1 MKATSFIR
9 LAGVFTAIAMLAG
22 CATYRN
28 ISLVQD
34 GPGAELRSSEIK
46 VFREN
51 QDEVLKELILL
62 TQTQPPTTSDPA
74 GSPDWN
80 AVIEAGMD
88 YADGKCETYMHSL
101 FRLNRDRKT
110 ATSQIGLLGVAT
122 AGIMAAVEAAARDV
136 AIVAIAYGL
145 ASSTVDNLSSNLLY
159 DLDPSSIRTLT
170 KSLQASYRQALPK
183 GYSTRPAAMSVIR
196 GYASLCLPANIEA
209 EINLAVKTAQP
220 TTVPGDANTGRAPS
234 VSNSETIVGNFTV
247 KIDDSTAILRR
258 YVFPNGILNSEN
270 RQKLEEFIQSK
281 NIKTSATEFMRL
293 ERYAKERAEAV
304 STLQLTN

>member
-1 MKATSFIR
+1 
-9 LAGVFTAIAMLAG
+9 
-22 CATYRN
+22 
-28 ISLVQD
+28 
-34 GPGAELRSSEIK
+34 
-46 VFREN
+46 
-51 QDEVLKELILL
+51 
-62 TQTQPPTTSDPA
+62 
-74 GSPDWN
+74 
-80 AVIEAGMD
+80 
-88 YADGKCETYMHSL
+88 
-101 FRLNRDRKT
+101 
-110 ATSQIGLLGVAT
+110 
-122 AGIMAAVEAAARDV
+122 
-136 AIVAIAYGL
+136 
-145 ASSTVDNLSSNLLY
+145 
-159 DLDPSSIRTLT
+159 
-170 KSLQASYRQALPK
+170 
-183 GYSTRPAAMSVIR
+183 MSVIR